1 MTAPMKTLLVG
12 AALALAVALFTL
24 QAAHAG
30 GRYDG
35 IPFVKFNPYAAD
47 TYEEEVDY
55 YTSRRRANYRSDVDE
70 AVSTARGIARQYL
83 DGDLGGVL
91 DSFDD

>member
-30 GRYDG
+30 GRHHR
-35 IPFVKFNPYAAD
+35 IPFVTFNPYAAD
-47 TYEEEVDY
+47 TYEEEVEY
-55 YTSRRRANYRSDVDE
+55 YRTKRGTRYESEIDE
-70 AVSTARGIARQYL
+70 AVSSARSVAREYL

-91 DSFDD
+91 DLIDE